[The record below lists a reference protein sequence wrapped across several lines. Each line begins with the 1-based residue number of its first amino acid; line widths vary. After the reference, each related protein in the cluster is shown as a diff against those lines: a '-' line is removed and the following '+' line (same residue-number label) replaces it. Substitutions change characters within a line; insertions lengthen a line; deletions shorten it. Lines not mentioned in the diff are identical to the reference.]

1 VLYAAKCY
9 WPDVTETD
17 LDARQPA
24 SDSAPYLGALLFPDD
39 ALVLCLFEAATP
51 AAVRQATDR
60 AGLPC
65 ERVMKTRWL
74 FWLRAKEKAMHKS
87 ALIGS
92 LPSRDADIGKEKRR

>member
-1 VLYAAKCY
+1 VLYTAKCY

-24 SDSAPYLGALLFPDD
+24 SDRAPYLGALLFPDD
-39 ALVLCLFEAATP
+39 ALVLCLFEAASP

-65 ERVMKTRWL
+65 ERVLKTRWL
-74 FWLRAKEKAMHKS
+74 EPTNAES
-87 ALIGS
+87 
-92 LPSRDADIGKEKRR
+92 SRDADPGKEKHR